1 MKKILLL
8 FVVLSLINQINAQF
22 TTYSGSYGLSG
33 YDLDQTEVQFSLETS
48 YQNNENFSQ
57 LYRWRYTTGQYKG
70 FIFEYNNRAYFSQKR
85 DFENSKWYI
94 QGKIGYGIMKGM
106 PYLPNSV
113 FVYNE
118 ALNERE
124 YNSDYVN
131 DSRHFVYNYGLGL
144 GYKFILFDRVTFD
157 FLLGYIKYSTPNFN
171 ETESKYS
178 QFRLD
183 DWNNGIAYPVDVTW
197 SLGFFLD

>member
-1 MKKILLL
+1 MKNIIFTCISPFFIL
-8 FVVLSLINQINAQF
+8 VSNSQVTN
-22 TTYSGSYGLSG
+22 YSGSYGLSG

-70 FIFEYNNRAYFSQKR
+70 FIFEYNNRAYFSRKR
-85 DFENSKWYI
+85 DFENSKWYV